1 MGDLR
6 RGHERQDW
14 DESSAERIFWESMT
28 LNAKKNKQVWVL
40 IVHSISYREFAD
52 IVSGIRGG
60 ASYKG
65 CFSGKK

>member
-1 MGDLR
+1 
-6 RGHERQDW
+6 
-14 DESSAERIFWESMT
+14 MT

-65 CFSGKK
+65 CFSGEK